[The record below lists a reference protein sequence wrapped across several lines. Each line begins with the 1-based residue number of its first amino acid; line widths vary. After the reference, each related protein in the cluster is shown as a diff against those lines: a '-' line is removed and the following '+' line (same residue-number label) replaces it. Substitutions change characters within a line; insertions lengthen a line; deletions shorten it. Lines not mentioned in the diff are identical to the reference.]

1 MGRCSLCGGKLN
13 GQNICTE
20 CGLNN
25 SKSDKNYKINQ
36 SSCDS
41 RPLTH
46 VHQEE
51 QKRAKETGT
60 SERSVQRMPRQ
71 QTGPVKA
78 GNQKKRGKNNGA
90 RIMAIASICLVLS
103 GILVPLIQEFAY
115 HEDPEPDSE
124 YEEIDPYEYVE
135 REIPEEGSTEE
146 YILGRGEYV
155 VGVHIPEG
163 NYTADAE
170 DDFDVVQVE
179 DPANGIYLYEY
190 MDKEEGN
197 YLDDLRLYSGA
208 HVMIETDTVMRLS
221 TENARI
227 TEMYGIKNPWKENIQ
242 ITGEQT
248 AEAGKDFVPG
258 VYDLKALEGY
268 GTLEVMLRTEGGEDS
283 GEEYTVR
290 QIYFSGEDHT
300 EYKNLVLAEGMKLVF
315 EDAEAAAVS
324 LISSETIEGT
334 EYDQYYT
341 LGEGL
346 TE

>member
-78 GNQKKRGKNNGA
+78 GNQKRSGKNNGA
-90 RIMAIASICLVLS
+90 RIMAIVSVCLMLS
-103 GILVPLIQEFAY
+103 GILVPLIQELAI
-115 HEDPEPDSE
+115 HGDSEPDSE
-124 YEEIDPYEYVE
+124 YEETDPYEYVE

-163 NYTADAE
+163 NYTADAG
-170 DDFDVVQVE
+170 DDLDVVQVE

-197 YLDDLRLYSGA
+197 YLDDLRLYRGA
-208 HVMIETDTVMRLS
+208 HVMIETDSVMRLS
-221 TENARI
+221 TGNARI

-242 ITGEQT
+242 ITGERA

-258 VYDLKALEGY
+258 VYDAKALEGS
-268 GTLEVMLRTEGGEDS
+268 GTLEVMLCMGDGEDS
-283 GEEYTVR
+283 EEECTVR
-290 QIYFSGEDHT
+290 QFYFSEDDHT
-300 EYKNLVLAEGMKLVF
+300 EYKNLVLAEGMRLVL

-324 LISSETIEGT
+324 LTSSETIEST

-341 LGEGL
+341 LGEKL